1 MRIPLDYYRILGIF
15 PQATDEQLQQA
26 YRDRGV
32 QLPRREYSNQAIEGR
47 RQLLE
52 QAYSVLSNPTQK
64 AKYEAQFWQ
73 AQSTYHEQE
82 EEASSGSETEAIEE
96 SSLAKTWEIDIDS
109 EQLPGSLLIFHEL
122 GEYELVINYGES
134 YLSTLP
140 TSPLS
145 LDIDDTATKQRTD
158 TFLSIALAY
167 LEISREQWHQ
177 QDYEGA
183 DSAGRQGL
191 ALLEK
196 NNLFPSIQTEIRTE
210 LNKLRPYRILELL
223 ALPLKNKKPRQTGIE
238 LLQSMLEERQGI
250 DGKGDDGSGLGIDD
264 FLRFIQQIRTYLTA
278 KEQKDIF
285 MEEAQRPSS
294 VAAYLGVYAL
304 IAQGFAHKQ
313 PSLILEAKTV
323 LEGLEPRQDVSI
335 EQSIVALLLGQ
346 TEAAA
351 QALERCQDQ
360 EALTFIQ
367 EKSKGSPDL
376 LPGLCYYG
384 EHWLQTEVFGHFRD
398 LEAKKASLKDY
409 FADQSVQTYLDRLLT
424 PIAPKPRPVNKKEQ
438 FQPARHNTY
447 NHGTAVPVS
456 DPFPPLPV
464 RSPSPIDIRDAR
476 RRKRLRNSQRPKP
489 EPIPETVSEQSSN
502 LKPAKAENTPAT
514 QPLAKESP
522 RRHPSRVN
530 LLRPKLGLMA
540 VAVLGG
546 VGLIGMGITWLNQ
559 TNAPLSA
566 LEEGQYSV
574 ALHRPLIDIPAANA
588 QMVTV
593 TGMLTQEGA
602 QQVVETWLATKSQAL
617 GKDHE
622 IESLKKIL
630 ANPVL
635 TRWQK
640 EAQKLKQ
647 NQDYWTYQHKVE
659 VNSFNPSPNNPNQ
672 AVVDANVR
680 EAARYYQGGRETR
693 SYNENL
699 RVRYDLVRQGDRW
712 LIQAIN
718 LIN

>member
-15 PQATDEQLQQA
+15 PQATDEQLRQA
-26 YRDRGV
+26 YRDRSV
-32 QLPRREYSNQAIEGR
+32 QLPRREYSDLAIEAR

-64 AKYEAQFWQ
+64 AKYENQFLQAQFAYQ
-73 AQSTYHEQE
+73 EQE
-82 EEASSGSETEAIEE
+82 GAESSATETEAIRE
-96 SSLAKTWEIDIDS
+96 SSSVTTWEIEVEP

-145 LDIDDTATKQRTD
+145 LNIDDTATKQRSD

-177 QDYEGA
+177 QAYEGA

-191 ALLEK
+191 TLLEK

-210 LNKLRPYRILELL
+210 LHKLRPYQILELL
-223 ALPLKNKKPRQTGIE
+223 ALPLKNKTPRQTGIK

-278 KEQKDIF
+278 TEQKDIF
-285 MEEAQRPSS
+285 MEESQRPSS

-351 QALERCQDQ
+351 KALKRCQDQ
-360 EALTFIQ
+360 QALNFIR
-367 EKSKGSPDL
+367 EKSQGAPDL
-376 LPGLCYYG
+376 LPGLCLYG
-384 EHWLQTEVFGHFRD
+384 EHWLQTEVFSHCRD
-398 LEAKKASLKDY
+398 LQGRQPSLKDY
-409 FADQSVQTYLDRLLT
+409 FADQGVQAYLNRLLT
-424 PIAPKPRPVNKKEQ
+424 PIAPRPRPVKKKENI
-438 FQPARHNTY
+438 QPSRHNTY
-447 NHGTAVPVS
+447 NHGTAVPVA

-464 RSPSPIDIRDAR
+464 RSSSPIDIRDAR
-476 RRKRLRNSQRPKP
+476 RRKRLKNSQKPNP
-489 EPIPETVSEQSSN
+489 EPIPETVSEKSSSN
-502 LKPAKAENTPAT
+502 KPASTQTIPNSKPPA
-514 QPLAKESP
+514 KGSP
-522 RRHPSRVN
+522 RRNNRRVT
-530 LLRPKLGLMA
+530 LFRPKLGLMA

-546 VGLIGMGITWLNQ
+546 VGLIGLATTWLNQ
-559 TNAPLSA
+559 SNAPLSA

-593 TGMLTQEGA
+593 TGMLTSEGA
-602 QQVVETWLATKSQAL
+602 QQVIETWLGTKSQAL
-617 GKDHE
+617 GKDHD

-630 ANPVL
+630 ADPVL

-640 EAQKLKQ
+640 QAQQLQQ
-647 NQDYWTYQHKVE
+647 NQSYWTYEHQVA

-672 AVVDANVR
+672 AVVDANVK
-680 EAARYYQGGRETR
+680 ESAQSYQGSQPGR
-693 SYNENL
+693 SYKDNL

-712 LIQAIN
+712 LIKGIN
-718 LIN
+718 VIR